1 MLHLLQSWDDPNPSL
16 LNQREPGAQQ
26 QRYVTLAND
35 RPVRLHGMKVMIIK
49 YVQNILRQST
59 TACSGTWYEY
69 IDVIDTGTW
78 GIRIFPRRN
87 EKISGIEVKLDSL
100 HKRGQ

>member
-1 MLHLLQSWDDPNPSL
+1 MFLASFYEEYWETGCLLHLLQSWDDPNPSL

-59 TACSGTWYEY
+59 TACYEY
-69 IDVIDTGTW
+69 GT
-78 GIRIFPRRN
+78 N
-87 EKISGIEVKLDSL
+87 TLM
-100 HKRGQ
+100 